1 MRMQAME
8 SPLKLQ
14 GRACFKDNAYLQRMR
29 TIGFILSVG
38 FLLFIGGS
46 GIQGFLGD
54 WALVET
60 RMQRAA
66 NFGQLAMAVTGL
78 GAGFGAILK
87 RSWTPKMA
95 KGFVGAVA
103 FTAGVA
109 VMAWGGEGALTG
121 LVSAGL
127 GFLIGFVLYLGVRG
141 VGAVDSAKDS
151 SSAGADPDIPEPDPS
166 GR

>member
-1 MRMQAME
+1 
-8 SPLKLQ
+8 
-14 GRACFKDNAYLQRMR
+14 MR
-29 TIGFILSVG
+29 TVGFFLSVG

-46 GIQGFLGD
+46 GIQGFVSD

-60 RMQRAA
+60 PMQRAA

-78 GAGFGAILK
+78 GAGLGAIL
-87 RSWTPKMA
+87 RRAWTPRVA
-95 KGFVGAVA
+95 KGFVGAVT

-127 GFLIGFVLYLGVRG
+127 GFLIGYVLYLGVRG
-141 VGAVDSAKDS
+141 VGAADSAKDA

-166 GR
+166 GK